1 MGDVRQIRRAR
12 TAERDTL
19 VELWERSV
27 RATHEFLTEADI
39 GALRPL
45 VGEALSD
52 DALELW
58 VLTESAD
65 VPIGFMGLAGHDI
78 AALFLEPACRGQGG
92 GRRLVAHAQQLRDG
106 DLTVDV
112 NEQNPA
118 ARGFYEALGFVV
130 TGRSPLDDEGRPFP
144 VLHMRRPPAS
154 DPSTPMSTGDV
165 SEEVRVGK
173 ISSGTKPDS
182 GSRRAVC

>member
-1 MGDVRQIRRAR
+1 MNDDRKIRRAR
-12 TAERDTL
+12 AADHDTL
-19 VELWERSV
+19 VALWERAV
-27 RATHEFLTEADI
+27 RVTHHFLTEADI

-45 VGEALSD
+45 VREALSD

-58 VLTESAD
+58 VLTERPD

-78 AALFLEPACRGQGG
+78 AALFLEPARRGQGC
-92 GRRLVAHAQQLRDG
+92 GRRLVGHAQQLRDG

-130 TGRSPLDDEGRPFP
+130 VGRSPLDDGGRPFP
-144 VLHMRRPPAS
+144 ILHMRRPTTS
-154 DPSTPMSTGDV
+154 DPGDA
-165 SEEVRVGK
+165 
-173 ISSGTKPDS
+173 P
-182 GSRRAVC
+182 SRLSREPQPRSALE